1 MGQHV
6 DNYLENYI
14 EGNLTNDEK
23 LQVDEHLKTCN
34 ECARLFEVMP
44 KVYAVLPEMNEIPMS
59 DDFHNKMWAEIETRE
74 NKKAFNWIWISKPSY
89 AVAISFGILLFVCY
103 YFKIGPCAR
112 KELAIVTPPSIVIP
126 PGKQP
131 GQTVVIPP
139 NPSIIKN
146 PVVNNN
152 VVKPPKYTASDY
164 PVIIA
169 MSPNEN
175 HEIVARG
182 KNSTSGQLYTIDP
195 IKFDNLAGALLLNEN
210 ISTFNNFKVENIKLP
225 GNNVVA
231 EDKIKNIVITALQR
245 RGVKLTDDAE
255 IGKIYIKIADIGKE
269 YKITLSAVSNDNKA
283 IALNKVVINVPK
295 TLLKKDILNTP
306 QTQNWLIE
314 QFSGKNDDSSDLA
327 RVELLK
333 CGTEVLKKLHNQ
345 MLICSSPAE
354 AERIASLIGDIGST
368 KSVSPLVRMMRDRR
382 LADAAAVGLRRIGKI
397 AIPELKKAWYDENR
411 SEAHLRLLD
420 IFAEINDKTANEM
433 LHQGLKD
440 QFKSVRESAA
450 IILSR
455 RLDEAALPQLV
466 EMMKNLDGDIR
477 LQAVEA
483 VVKYKRVDMIKNLSA
498 VATDSY
504 EDVVT
509 RRTAVNGIANI
520 NDKLA
525 IEELLNISKILLK
538 ENNVP
543 ESLLDAITN
552 AIGKQNHTA
561 VPTWIHEL
569 ETGSSQTK
577 QLSARILSLIADDR
591 AVYALLKA
599 LESNDAMVRSSAAES
614 LGVIKNEKA
623 LPGLKN
629 LLKDDDEEVR
639 NTAMVAWK
647 KITGK
652 EPTEQ

>member
-23 LQVDEHLKTCN
+23 FQVDEHLKTCN

-59 DDFHNKMWAEIETRE
+59 DDFHNKMWAEIEARE
-74 NKKAFNWIWISKPSY
+74 NKKSFSWIWISKPSY
-89 AVAISFGILLFVCY
+89 AVAITFGVLLFACY

-112 KELAIVTPPSIVIP
+112 KELSLVTPPSIVMP
-126 PGKQP
+126 DKQP
-131 GQTVVIPP
+131 GETVVIPS
-139 NPSIIKN
+139 NPAIVKG
-146 PVVNNN
+146 PTANNI
-152 VVKPPKYTASDY
+152 VKPPKYSASDY

-169 MSPNEN
+169 MSPNEKN
-175 HEIVARG
+175 DIVARG
-182 KNSTSGQLYTIDP
+182 NNNIRGKLYTIDP
-195 IKFDNLAGALLLNEN
+195 IKFDNLAAELLLNEN
-210 ISTFNNFKVENIKLP
+210 ISTFNNYKVENIKLP

-245 RGVKLTDDAE
+245 RGVKLADGEE
-255 IGKIYIKIADIGKE
+255 IGKIYTKISDVGKE
-269 YKITLSAVSNDNKA
+269 YKITLSAVSNENEA

-295 TLLKKDILNTP
+295 ILPKKDVLNTP

-314 QFSGKNDDSSDLA
+314 QFVGKNEDSSDLA

-354 AERIASLIGDIGST
+354 AEKIASLIGDIGST
-368 KSVSPLVRMMRDRR
+368 QSVSPLVRMMRDRR
-382 LADAAAVGLRRIGKI
+382 LADAAAVGLRRIGKT

-455 RLDEAALPQLV
+455 RLDNAALPQLV
-466 EMMKNLDGDIR
+466 EMMKNIDGDIR

-504 EDVVT
+504 ENVVT
-509 RRTAVNGIANI
+509 RRAAVNGIANI

-525 IEELLNISKILLK
+525 VEELLNISKILLK
-538 ENNVP
+538 EDNVP

-561 VPTWIHEL
+561 VPAWIHEL
-569 ETGSSQTK
+569 ETGNSQTK

-591 AVYALLKA
+591 AVHALLKA
-599 LESNDAMVRSSAAES
+599 LESNDALVRSSAAES
-614 LGVIKNEKA
+614 LGIIKNEKA
-623 LPGLKN
+623 LPGLKI

-639 NTAMVAWK
+639 NTAMIAWE